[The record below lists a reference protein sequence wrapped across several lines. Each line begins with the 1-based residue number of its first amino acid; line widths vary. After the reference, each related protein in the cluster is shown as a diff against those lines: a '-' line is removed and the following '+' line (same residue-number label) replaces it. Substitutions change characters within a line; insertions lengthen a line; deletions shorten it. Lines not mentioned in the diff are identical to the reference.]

1 MSIEN
6 SQFYSHKP
14 SRFEPKYIDLFL
26 VYCHRFG
33 ASNITIQT
41 DRPIVVE
48 VYGRIQTVT
57 RRELS
62 NAESGDLLNTI
73 YGPNG
78 TTQIMRG
85 EDIYTHY
92 EIRPNRNESFR
103 YRVNGTGC
111 HIDEHEGI
119 QIIIRTITA
128 KSPSLS
134 KLNLPSA
141 VTPLLRKRKSFM

>member
-1 MSIEN
+1 
-6 SQFYSHKP
+6 
-14 SRFEPKYIDLFL
+14 
-26 VYCHRFG
+26 
-33 ASNITIQT
+33 
-41 DRPIVVE
+41 
-48 VYGRIQTVT
+48 
-57 RRELS
+57 
-62 NAESGDLLNTI
+62 
-73 YGPNG
+73 
-78 TTQIMRG
+78 MRG

-103 YRVNGTGC
+103 YRVNRTAC